1 MVLRVA
7 ALGADAFERSPA
19 MIKKIRAYLM
29 EELNLVE
36 NAEEKSTE
44 FKNYMCQVTLETFWT
59 QNLWGEEG
67 YDRTDSMLE
76 GLGEGRTVSFL
87 AKVYPGLFR
96 YLIKEFLQAVTK
108 LSIVVIVA
116 LFVTFGAENFV
127 EGPVLL
133 LMEGVQN
140 LRLV

>member
-1 MVLRVA
+1 MR
-7 ALGADAFERSPA
+7 R
-19 MIKKIRAYLM
+19 
-29 EELNLVE
+29 
-36 NAEEKSTE
+36 KS
-44 FKNYMCQVTLETFWT
+44 QLSSRII
-59 QNLWGEEG
+59 WGEEG